1 MEEQRNMSWSNCKAG
16 PSRRSQQTDLS
27 LSVCWIRYRRVL
39 DTQWEERETRCIKK
53 QKSETARRKERF
65 PHAGSEFTLC
75 NKTKQRGFED
85 EMRKRMRH
93 SHAQCNHNQR
103 IFRIISGL
111 NCVIPSVECFKERTQ
126 KASQQ
131 NKSSSYAGP
140 RLHGFEYSAAGLHD
154 NNGCSP

>member
-1 MEEQRNMSWSNCKAG
+1 MSWSNCKAG